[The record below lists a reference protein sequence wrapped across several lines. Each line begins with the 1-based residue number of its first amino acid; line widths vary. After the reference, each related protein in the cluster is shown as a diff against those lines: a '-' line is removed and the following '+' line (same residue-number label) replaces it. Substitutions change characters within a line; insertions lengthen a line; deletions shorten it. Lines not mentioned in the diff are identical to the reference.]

1 MPDSPRRLNEADA
14 SFVAMSAATGATF
27 APLTVSVYERGFDGP
42 ETTEYLN
49 EVMARHVPAMRQ
61 RITKDRLS
69 LALPRWSDVPGFDPS
84 DHIVVLPAPGDGT
97 LRPILDWAQRWGR
110 LPLPVDRPPW
120 RAAYFEDVTVDGVGG
135 RLVLVSQF
143 HHAVIDGQ
151 GATRLAERFIQWG
164 PEGDLPEMPPLGE
177 PDAATR
183 WEHWRAGWA
192 LEGAK
197 AKELTR
203 NAARRLRGAAAD
215 PSAGA
220 ARAKAVGRALGRL
233 QAHQG
238 TTTMSP
244 ILTRRSDRNRFDHLA
259 VDLDALRA
267 GARAVGG
274 SANDGLLAAF
284 SVGLQRWHVDLG
296 VKPREL
302 RTAMPINTRAAEASH
317 AGNELIAV
325 MLALP
330 LLDDAAEAVKS
341 CGAVSR
347 AHRDDQDVLWL
358 LDRFRAAGNR
368 LPKSVIA
375 RLWGPSVKAIDLS
388 ISNVKGMPLR
398 NWVAGVEVLDTIPF
412 IVGGPAIAATLL
424 SGPNGATL
432 GVVTDPECV
441 ADPAHLMARL
451 AEGIAEVAA
460 LAQK

>member
-1 MPDSPRRLNEADA
+1 
-14 SFVAMSAATGATF
+14 
-27 APLTVSVYERGFDGP
+27 
-42 ETTEYLN
+42 
-49 EVMARHVPAMRQ
+49 
-61 RITKDRLS
+61 
-69 LALPRWSDVPGFDPS
+69 
-84 DHIVVLPAPGDGT
+84 
-97 LRPILDWAQRWGR
+97 
-110 LPLPVDRPPW
+110 
-120 RAAYFEDVTVDGVGG
+120 
-135 RLVLVSQF
+135 
-143 HHAVIDGQ
+143 
-151 GATRLAERFIQWG
+151 
-164 PEGDLPEMPPLGE
+164 MPPLGE

-284 SVGLQRWHVDLG
+284 SIGLQRWHVDLG

-317 AGNELIAV
+317 EGNELIAV

-330 LLDDAAEAVKS
+330 LLHDAAEAVKS